1 MEVGEIDKLFVY
13 DEKEF
18 AIIVKFISSDHVYGL
33 QHAEKTVQT
42 RLIAQVKDIS
52 KPLAIAKCS
61 ESDLW
66 ILNYKH

>member
-61 ESDLW
+61 EG